1 MSDKY
6 QPSWWEIT
14 HLQAS
19 YDLIIIGAGLTGL
32 FTALF
37 YKRLNPNHN
46 VLVLERG
53 YYPDGASTRN
63 AGFACF
69 GSAGELLD
77 DLQHETMPEVFAR
90 LEARFRGLQ
99 RLRQEMGDDNLVFE
113 QPGGYELF
121 TDRESFEKVS
131 DNLALFNRWLE
142 NLSGSDNVYS
152 PATYQGF
159 DAIYCSLEGRID
171 SGQFMKALIAKVIH
185 AGILVRWNSK
195 VIKTEQNQVV
205 LESGVILNTHKT
217 LLATNGF
224 TSDLV
229 PGSDIRPARGYVFVT
244 KPINNLIWKGI
255 FHYDCGYYYFRDM
268 PGNRMLI
275 GGARNIDKRTEETTS
290 RNINEKIKAHL
301 AAFATDTLK
310 LPGGWEID
318 VEWTGTMG
326 FAKTKTPVC
335 KKLDTGLYVAAGLSG
350 MGVAI
355 GTDLADRTARMLAEE
370 SGN

>member
-1 MSDKY
+1 MNDKY
-6 QPSWWEIT
+6 QPSWWEIR
-14 HLQAS
+14 HLQDS
-19 YDLIIIGAGLTGL
+19 YDLTIVGAGLTGL
-32 FTALF
+32 FSALF
-37 YKRLNPNHN
+37 YKRLNPGHN

-77 DLQHETMPEVFAR
+77 DLQHEPLPEVYAR
-90 LEARFRGLQ
+90 LEARFRGLE
-99 RLRQEMGDDNLVFE
+99 RLRKEMGDEDLVFE

-121 TDRESFEKVS
+121 TDRATFEKVS
-131 DNLALFNRWLE
+131 ENLTLFNGWLE
-142 NLSGSDNVYS
+142 NLSGSGNVYS
-152 PATYQGF
+152 PTAFQGL

-171 SGQFMKALIAKVIH
+171 SGQFMKALIAKVLD
-185 AGILVRWNSK
+185 AGIHIRWNSQ
-195 VIKTEQNQVV
+195 VISTEQNQVV
-205 LESGVILNTHKT
+205 LESGVIIGTHKI

-224 TSDLV
+224 TSALV

-244 KPINNLIWKGI
+244 KPIKNLVWKGI

-275 GGARNIDKRTEETTS
+275 GGARNIDKLAEETTS
-290 RNINEKIKAHL
+290 RNINDKIKAHL
-301 AAFATDTLK
+301 IAFATDTLQ
-310 LPGGWEID
+310 LPDGWVIE

-326 FAKTKTPVC
+326 FAKTKTAVC
-335 KKLDTGLYVAAGLSG
+335 KKLGPDLYLAAGLSG

-355 GTDLADRTARMLAEE
+355 GTDLADRTAQMLTEQ
-370 SGN
+370 